1 MDLLSKEKR
10 FSFDNQLKSKETPVF
25 SCRLMQERFIRLFAF
40 TLLCLLART
49 TVAQQQEMA
58 VLDALD
64 SSFAQYAAGRQTP
77 DLFLHI
83 DKNVYVRQENIW
95 FTAYMLGL
103 DTITPQHTLYT
114 LLVEEATK
122 KIVLTERFVIETG
135 IGAGTIFL
143 PDSLPTGEYRLL
155 AYTNSYLNH
164 PQQSIFQQ
172 PISIRA
178 GESTTFKLSMLP
190 QTKPAATSDSVY
202 FIYKVLT
209 GYGGLASGGELSYS
223 LQVEGK
229 PLQSGKKKVN
239 AFGEVGFGLLR
250 QQVFGKRLQLQA
262 TVTREKEKQ
271 EIKTI
276 VPLFQEVAIIKLYP
290 ESGNLVHDHPSKM
303 AIEIKNGQGV
313 PLATRGELLAN
324 GQPTAAF
331 QTDQYGTGII
341 SLVPQA
347 GINYTLQITD
357 TSRPLVYQFPPVATA
372 GYSLNLQE
380 AVIKDSSFQIRIGT
394 PGKSSCHLVAHNY
407 RTAFFSGTF
416 RTNQQLA
423 TMRLSTIDMPEGVIT
438 LTLFD
443 SAGVPKAERAVY
455 IQKAGPLRIQ
465 LMTDSA
471 SYHHRAK
478 LQLKVKV
485 TNAAG
490 QPVQSIFSLACV
502 LASRLDTTR
511 AADIVRFDHFD
522 RYLPGP
528 AAMPGTDYL
537 SNAYH
542 IDQLLLTRYWTR
554 YKWSAINTAPRYIAQ
569 QEKNCD
575 VGYVLYRDRPVKKPV
590 GLMII
595 SGSRTYTLQT
605 DSSGYFELPSQ
616 VLTVEP
622 GKKAIILVSDS
633 KHFKDYVVK
642 LRNSCSVLDTALS
655 QITWPPAGYSKAEQ
669 SVEEQE
675 QEQRLLKKA
684 MQAVVVTAKKHDSY
698 FGTFKSTSCS
708 DWVCMYNVLNC
719 QNHPTGSQPVDGA
732 SYNYRGRTVVYEGCK
747 GHENPP
753 GFMQQV
759 NGTAYPKEF
768 YVADYDKFSPTEPE
782 VMSTLFWA
790 YKVLTDEKGEATL
803 HFSTNDLNGRFTCI
817 LQGLSLEGVIS
828 GKTVF
833 KVTE

>member
-1 MDLLSKEKR
+1 
-10 FSFDNQLKSKETPVF
+10 
-25 SCRLMQERFIRLFAF
+25 MQERFIRLFAF
-40 TLLCLLART
+40 VLVFLLTRT
-49 TVAQQQEMA
+49 AGAQQQEMA

-95 FTAYMLGL
+95 FTAYILGQ
-103 DTITPQHTLYT
+103 DTLTPQHTLYT

-122 KIVLTERFVIETG
+122 KIVLAERFVIDTG

-164 PQQSIFQQ
+164 PQQSVFQQ

-190 QTKPAATSDSVY
+190 QTRPAATSDSVY
-202 FIYKVLT
+202 FTYKVLT
-209 GYGGLASGGELSYS
+209 GYGGLASGGELSYT
-223 LQVEGK
+223 LQVEGR
-229 PLQSGKKKVN
+229 PLQSGKKKID
-239 AFGEVGFGLLR
+239 AFGEVSFGLLR

-290 ESGNLVHDHPSKM
+290 ESGNLVQDHPNKM

-313 PLATRGELLAN
+313 PLATRGEVLAD
-324 GQPTAAF
+324 GQPRAHF

-341 SLVPQA
+341 NWLPQA
-347 GINYTLQITD
+347 GVNYTLQITD
-357 TSRPLVYQFPPVATA
+357 TSRPLVYDFPPVATT

-380 AVIKDSSFQIRIGT
+380 AVIKDTNFQIGIGT
-394 PGKSSCHLVAHNY
+394 PGKTTCHLVAHNY
-407 RTAFFSGTF
+407 RMAFFSGTF
-416 RTNQQLA
+416 RTNQALA
-423 TMRLSTIDMPEGVIT
+423 TLRLSTADMPEGVIT

-443 SAGVPKAERAVY
+443 STGVPKAERAVY
-455 IQKAGPLRIQ
+455 IQKAAPLRVQ
-465 LMTDSA
+465 LTTDSS

-490 QPVQSIFSLACV
+490 KPVRSMFSLACV

-511 AADIVRFDHFD
+511 AADIVRFHHFD
-522 RYLPGP
+522 RYLPAP
-528 AAMPGTDYL
+528 AAMPGTNYL
-537 SNAYH
+537 SIAHN

-554 YKWSAINTAPRYIAQ
+554 YKWEVVNTAPPYTPQ

-575 VGYVLYRDRPVKKPV
+575 VGYVFYKDRPVKKPT

-595 SGSRTYTLQT
+595 SGSRTYMMET

-616 VLTVEP
+616 VMVTEA

-633 KHFKDYVVK
+633 KNFKDYVVK
-642 LRNSCSVLDTALS
+642 LRNNCSVLDTALS
-655 QITWPPAGYSKAEQ
+655 TITWPAAGYSKAEQ
-669 SVEEQE
+669 SVTEQE

-698 FGTFKSTSCS
+698 YSGTFKSTTCS

-719 QNHPTGSQPVDGA
+719 QNHPTGSLPMDGA

-747 GHENPP
+747 GQEKPP

-759 NGTAYPKEF
+759 NGTAWPKDF
-768 YVADYDKFSPTEPE
+768 YVADYDKFNPTEPE
-782 VMSTLFWA
+782 VMSTLFWT
-790 YKVLTDEKGEATL
+790 YKVLTDKKGEATL
-803 HFSTNDLNGRFTCI
+803 HFSTNDLNGRFICI
-817 LQGLSLEGVIS
+817 LQGYSLEGVIS
-828 GKTVF
+828 GKTNFRVS
-833 KVTE
+833 E

>member
-1 MDLLSKEKR
+1 MQKR
-10 FSFDNQLKSKETPVF
+10 L
-25 SCRLMQERFIRLFAF
+25 IRLFAF
-40 TLLCLLART
+40 ILLCLLART
-49 TVAQQQEMA
+49 ANAQQQEMA

-64 SSFAQYAAGRQTP
+64 SSFSQYAAGRQTP

-95 FTAYMLGL
+95 FTGYILGQ
-103 DTITPQHTLYT
+103 DTATLQHTLYT

-122 KIVLTERFVIETG
+122 KIVLSDRFIIEAG

-190 QTKPAATSDSVY
+190 QATPATNTDSVY
-202 FIYKVLT
+202 FTYKVLT
-209 GYGGLASGGELSYS
+209 GYGGLASGGDLAYT

-229 PLQSGKKKVN
+229 ALQSGKKKIN
-239 AFGEVGFGLLR
+239 PFGEVSFAMLR

-262 TVTREKEKQ
+262 TISREKEKQ
-271 EIKTI
+271 EIKTV
-276 VPLFQEVAIIKLYP
+276 VPLFQDVAIIKLFP
-290 ESGNLVHDHPSKM
+290 ESGNLVHDHPSKT

-313 PLATRGELLAN
+313 PIATRGQVLAN
-324 GQPTAAF
+324 GQPIAQF

-341 SLVPQA
+341 NWLPQA
-347 GINYTLQITD
+347 GVNYTLQITD
-357 TSRPLVYQFPPVATA
+357 GSRPLVYQFPPVATT
-372 GYSLNLQE
+372 GYSLNLQQ
-380 AVIKDSSFQIRIGT
+380 AVIKDTSFQIAIGT
-394 PGKSSCHLVAHNY
+394 PGKSTCHLVAHNY

-416 RTNQQLA
+416 RTNQALA
-423 TMRLSTIDMPEGVIT
+423 TLRLSTIDMPEGVVT

-443 SAGVPKAERAVY
+443 SIGVPKAERAVY
-455 IQKAGPLRIQ
+455 IQKGAPLRVQ
-465 LMTDSA
+465 LTTDSTA
-471 SYHHRAK
+471 YHHRAK

-490 QPVQSIFSLACV
+490 QPVKSIFSLACV
-502 LASRLDTTR
+502 LASRLDSTR
-511 AADIVRFDHFD
+511 AADIVRFQHFD
-522 RYLPGP
+522 RYLPAP

-537 SNAYH
+537 SIGYN
-542 IDQLLLTRYWTR
+542 IEQILLTRYWTR
-554 YKWSAINTAPRYIAQ
+554 YKWEEINTAPPYTAQ
-569 QEKNCD
+569 EEKNCN
-575 VGYVLYRDRPVKKPV
+575 VGYVYYKDRPVKKPV

-595 SGSRTYTLQT
+595 SGSKTFTLET

-616 VLTVEP
+616 ALTVEL

-633 KHFKDYVVK
+633 RNFKDYGLK
-642 LRNSCSVLDTALS
+642 LHNVCSMLDTALS
-655 QITWPPAGYSKAEQ
+655 QVTWPVAGYSKAEQ
-669 SVEEQE
+669 SVQEQE
-675 QEQRLLKKA
+675 QEQQLLKKA
-684 MQAVVVTAKKHDSY
+684 MQAVVVTAKKYDNY
-698 FGTFKSTSCS
+698 FSGTFKSANCS

-719 QNHPTGSQPVDGA
+719 QNHPTGSMPVDGA
-732 SYNYRGRTVVYEGCK
+732 SYNYRGRMVVYEGCK
-747 GHENPP
+747 GQEKPP

-768 YVADYDKFSPTEPE
+768 YVADYDKFNPTEPE
-782 VMSTLFWA
+782 VMSTLFWT

-803 HFSTNDLNGRFTCI
+803 QFSTNDLNGRFTCI
-817 LQGLSLEGVIS
+817 LQGYSMEGVIS
-828 GKTVF
+828 GKTNF
-833 KVTE
+833 RVTE